1 VDSLTDHH
9 LTPRQRRFVAE
20 YVVDLN
26 AAAAARRAGY
36 SARSA
41 KETAYDLLRR
51 PAVQAAIARE
61 QARLRERTEVTQEY
75 VIAAIR
81 ETLERC
87 RQEESYDA
95 RAVLRAA
102 ELLGRHLGM
111 WVERVHHTGS
121 VATVAQDL
129 SDEELAALVASRDR
143 DDARDACH

>member
-1 VDSLTDHH
+1 MH
-9 LTPRQRRFVAE
+9 
-20 YVVDLN
+20 LN
-26 AAAAARRAGY
+26 AAEAARRAGY
-36 SARSA
+36 SARTA
-41 KETAYDLLRR
+41 KETGYDLMRR
-51 PAVQAAIARE
+51 PAVRAAIAQE

-87 RQEESYDA
+87 RREEGYDA

-121 VATVAQDL
+121 VTTVAQDL
-129 SDEELAALVASRDR
+129 SDEELAALLVASRDGAR